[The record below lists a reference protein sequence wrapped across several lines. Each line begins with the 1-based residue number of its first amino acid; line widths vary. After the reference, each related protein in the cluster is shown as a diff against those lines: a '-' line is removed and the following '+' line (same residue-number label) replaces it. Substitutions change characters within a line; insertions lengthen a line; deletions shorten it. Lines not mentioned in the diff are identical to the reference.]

1 MNRKQL
7 LLSAA
12 VCAALKI
19 TVGAP
24 AMAWAGH
31 SLQALALAQ
40 VGLDTKTRNKM
51 ILVGFD
57 PSYA

>member
-1 MNRKQL
+1 MAEHLLFSSFFSLFVWSHAVNRKQL

-24 AMAWAGH
+24 AMA
-31 SLQALALAQ
+31 
-40 VGLDTKTRNKM
+40 
-51 ILVGFD
+51 
-57 PSYA
+57 